1 MSHRK
6 GNKSVLFEE
15 VIQQALDAIRSGKV
29 RSAYAAKK
37 KFGVGRALLCR
48 RLNGSQQSRA
58 QARESQQLLTIP
70 EGDFLVAWCRQLTV
84 TRYPARHNVLKE
96 MAEGIR
102 TQRLRGVNTEDET
115 LVTHPPNRTPMDYS
129 IPGSASLV
137 RNSHSPNSTD
147 LV

>member
-37 KFGVGRALLCR
+37 KFDVGRALLCR

-58 QARESQQLLTIP
+58 QAGESQQLLTIP
-70 EGDFLVAWCRQLTV
+70 EGGCSSCLVSSA
-84 TRYPARHNVLKE
+84 
-96 MAEGIR
+96 
-102 TQRLRGVNTEDET
+102 
-115 LVTHPPNRTPMDYS
+115 YS
-129 IPGSASLV
+129 HWVSSKA
-137 RNSHSPNSTD
+137 
-147 LV
+147 